1 MPFAFF
7 DRLFHAFAPSLFHG
21 LNAFGAFGVILGGMA
36 GTAATGLG
44 GLLHALVPFLAG
56 LLIFLV
62 TLSCFST
69 SVVITVT
76 MMPPF
81 VAVVVAPPVMAVS
94 ITVMISAAVLVAIVI
109 QHILLAEEG
118 GFAAFFAGAGFAF
131 AFRSFAGAFAG
142 AAVLELLAHFIQ
154 FLGLF
159 LGEDGA
165 HFLLVFLTES
175 AEFFPGAFPVAALSD
190 FGH

>member
-1 MPFAFF
+1 
-7 DRLFHAFAPSLFHG
+7 
-21 LNAFGAFGVILGGMA
+21 MA

-175 AEFFPGAFPVAALSD
+175 AEFFPGAFAVAALSD

>member
-131 AFRSFAGAFAG
+131 AFRTFAG
-142 AAVLELLAHFIQ
+142 AAVLELLAHFVQ

-175 AEFFPGAFPVAALSD
+175 AEFFLGAFAVAALSD